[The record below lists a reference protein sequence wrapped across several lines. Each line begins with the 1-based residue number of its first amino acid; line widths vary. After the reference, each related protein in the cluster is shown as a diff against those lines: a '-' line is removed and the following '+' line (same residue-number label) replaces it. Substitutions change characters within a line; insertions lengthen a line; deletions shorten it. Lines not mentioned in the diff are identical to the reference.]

1 MGEQSWTF
9 VEKFTDKKFWDV
21 NMYLWFKSHIVI
33 SVILWNIKIWIESII
48 FIKVNKIF
56 KKYELIELSN

>member
-33 SVILWNIKIWIESII
+33 SVILWIIKIWIESII